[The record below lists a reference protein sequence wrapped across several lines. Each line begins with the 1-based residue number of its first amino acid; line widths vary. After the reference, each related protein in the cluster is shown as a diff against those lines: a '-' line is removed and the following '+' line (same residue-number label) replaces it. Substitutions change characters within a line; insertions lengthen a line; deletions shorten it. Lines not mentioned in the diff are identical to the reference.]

1 MFLAVHFCD
10 LQLQCRALTEPA
22 ILVCK
27 DKVVQSN
34 PPAQQAG
41 IKPGMGLASAA
52 ALCNTLAVFAYDE
65 QLERQLLQQIAQHCY
80 QRTGDIIYGAVTA

>member
-27 DKVVQSN
+27 DKQILTN
-34 PPAQQAG
+34 CDTFAIFRKQP
-41 IKPGMGLASAA
+41 IK
-52 ALCNTLAVFAYDE
+52 N
-65 QLERQLLQQIAQHCY
+65 R
-80 QRTGDIIYGAVTA
+80 